1 MGDMAS
7 GHEES
12 VWADD
17 SGLVGLG
24 CPVDGDMLTDH
35 GARPDFNAGNDLR
48 IKSEILRIPSDD
60 RKMIYFYSVA
70 QHRTAFNDGMCG
82 DGAALAK
89 SDTGLDDGKRADGD
103 LLREHGRGVDLGG
116 GVNHLAG
123 GLVPNNSSW
132 AAFTIS

>member
-24 CPVDGDMLTDH
+24 CAVDGDMLTDY
-35 GARPDFNAGNDLR
+35 GACPDFNAGNDLR
-48 IKSEILRIPSDD
+48 IKSEILRIPADD
-60 RKMIYFYSVA
+60 RKMIYVYSVA
-70 QHRTAFNDGMCG
+70 QHRTAFNDGMRG
-82 DGAALAK
+82 DGAALAEPD
-89 SDTGLDDGKRADGD
+89 SGLDDGKRADGD
-103 LLREHGRGVDLGG
+103 AGCEFDRAVDLGG